1 MVTAAPISHLLVGR
15 TRATD
20 VLHRMRD
27 DIVSCVLRPGQKL
40 KFEALREI
48 YGVSFSTLREA
59 LSRLASEQLVV
70 AEGQR
75 GFVVAPIT
83 PDGLTDLTRARVAI
97 ERECLLL
104 AMANA
109 TPDYRQALLSAFHRM
124 DQIEATMDDSAPPP
138 AEWDARHFAF
148 HEALVA
154 AAGSPTLETI
164 RRELWDRARRY
175 RRMSSIM
182 RRRAPGRFKSP
193 GGKRAEHRA
202 ITEAVMAEDVETAVR
217 LLEHHVRETVDGLL
231 AILFDQVETAA

>member
-1 MVTAAPISHLLVGR
+1 MTDAPVSHLLIGR
-15 TRATD
+15 TRAND

-40 KFEALREI
+40 KFETLREI

-70 AEGQR
+70 GEGQR
-75 GFVVAPIT
+75 GFVVAPVT

-109 TPDYRQALLSAFHRM
+109 TPAYRHALLGAFHHM
-124 DQIEATMDDSAPPP
+124 DRIEASMDDRAPPP

-148 HEALVA
+148 HAALVA
-154 AAGSPTLETI
+154 VAQSPTLETI

-182 RRRAPGRFKSP
+182 RRRAPGQLKSP
-193 GGKRAEHRA
+193 ESKRAEHRA
-202 ITEAVMAEDVETAVR
+202 IAEAVLAEDAEQAVR
-217 LLEHHVRETVDGLL
+217 LLERHVRETTDGLL
-231 AILFDQVETAA
+231 ATLFDEVETAA